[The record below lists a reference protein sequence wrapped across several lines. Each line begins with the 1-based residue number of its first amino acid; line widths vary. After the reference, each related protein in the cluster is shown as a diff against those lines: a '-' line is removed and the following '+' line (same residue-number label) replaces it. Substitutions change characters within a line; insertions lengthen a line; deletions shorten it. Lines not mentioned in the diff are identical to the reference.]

1 MAHRVILRSLCVVI
15 AAATVAWVA
24 LRLHPDEE
32 TTAADA
38 ELVALGWVGA
48 GVAQEPRRDGDTWE
62 VDIVRDDGSMVQVR
76 LGPKLQLRDFDE
88 EFGPAGAPA
97 HDELKGAAR
106 ARAVR
111 AAFEEIDPGRV
122 VSVERDSARHM
133 EVGIR
138 RPDGTQVEVEL
149 NHRFEVL
156 EVVPED
162 PRDE

>member
-1 MAHRVILRSLCVVI
+1 VIGKASFVVI
-15 AAATVAWVA
+15 AAATIA
-24 LRLHPDEE
+24 LVVMELRSDDEE
-32 TTAADA
+32 STAWDA
-38 ELVALGWVGA
+38 ELVALGWVGT

-76 LGPKLQLRDFDE
+76 LGPKLELRDFDE
-88 EFGPAGAPA
+88 ELGPAGVPA
-97 HDELKGAAR
+97 HDELEGIAR
-106 ARAVR
+106 ARAMR
-111 AAFEEIDPGRV
+111 AAFEEVGPGRV
-122 VSVERDSARHM
+122 VSVERDSPRQI

-156 EVVPED
+156 ETAQED